1 MSEFSFAI
9 CNGIKE
15 SSHIYLI
22 MKCRILLEL
31 PLPLTYSELSPYA
44 IGYALGFDKALA
56 IGFIQISWFFP
67 Q

>member
-1 MSEFSFAI
+1 
-9 CNGIKE
+9 
-15 SSHIYLI
+15 

-44 IGYALGFDKALA
+44 IGDALGFDKALA